1 MYFTIKPAFL
11 FLKKKMKDGY
21 IIRDPYAKHFVTLSV
36 VYWID
41 IFSRQLYRDIVI
53 DSFKYCQ
60 EHMGLTINGYVIM
73 SNHIHAILQCQNGKL
88 SQTITSFK
96 KFTGTKFIQSIL
108 DCPESRRVWL
118 LNQFAH
124 ASIVHNR
131 NSSHQIW
138 VNGNRPMSLTTG
150 TFFWQKL
157 NYIHN
162 NPVRAGIVDN
172 PEDYIYS
179 SARNYLGREGK
190 LKIEL
195 VDWVKW

>member
-1 MYFTIKPAFL
+1 
-11 FLKKKMKDGY
+11 MKDGY

-60 EHMGLTINGYVIM
+60 ENMGLTINGYVIM
-73 SNHIHAILQCQNGKL
+73 SNHIHAILQSQNGKL

-96 KFTGTKFIQSIL
+96 KFTGAKFIQSIF

>member
-1 MYFTIKPAFL
+1 
-11 FLKKKMKDGY
+11 MKDGF

-53 DSFKYCQ
+53 DSLKYCQ

-73 SNHIHAILQCQNGKL
+73 SNHIHAILQSQPGKL
-88 SQTITSFK
+88 SETITSFK
-96 KFTGTKFIQSIL
+96 KFTGAKFIQSIFE
-108 DCPESRRVWL
+108 CSESRRDWL
-118 LNQFAH
+118 LNQFTH

-131 NSSHQIW
+131 NSKHQIW
-138 VNGNRPMSLTTG
+138 VNGNRPMTLTTG

-190 LKIEL
+190 LKIDL